1 MRKFVVVLMVSAAS
15 FVIPAHAQ
23 YDTGPPMDYHTMNF
37 EFTEGWAADSF
48 DGEAP
53 PTDGFS
59 AFTLSPSAFSS
70 ERGERSADPAA
81 FAFSPSAAVR
91 EAARQAVIERVRVES
106 PQDAKSLGAAPVF
119 DQMEGA
125 LAQYDLTTANLA
137 DMLMVYLNEIYH
149 AARRLPVT
157 QSTDPE
163 AEREE
168 AHAVRR
174 QVATALGAIRYDELD
189 DASLQRLS
197 DTLTLQAY
205 LTYSTRAN
213 CLSGVI
219 SPCDAF
225 WAASEDQA
233 ESMLGA
239 PAAQVTL
246 TRDGFVL
253 PGGAPDRRG
262 RRVDQAAAGT
272 ASSERPGDCG
282 FPVRDKADRDAQKLL
297 AMVGGCAEYTGPRK

>member
-1 MRKFVVVLMVSAAS
+1 MTLAAVVVAS
-15 FVIPAHAQ
+15 FPITLHAQ
-23 YDTGPPMDYHTMNF
+23 YDTGPPMDYHTLNF

-53 PTDGFS
+53 PTDSFS
-59 AFTLSPSAFSS
+59 VFTLSPSAFSS
-70 ERGERSADPAA
+70 ERGEQSADPAA

-91 EAARQAVIERVRVES
+91 EAARQAVIERVRAES
-106 PQDAKSLGAAPVF
+106 PQDARSLAAVPVF

-157 QSTDPE
+157 QSVDPE

-174 QVATALGAIRYDELD
+174 QVATALGAMRYDELG

-205 LTYSTRAN
+205 LAYSTRAN
-213 CLSGVI
+213 CLSGAV

-253 PGGAPDRRG
+253 PGRAPDQHDERL
-262 RRVDQAAAGT
+262 DQAVAGT
-272 ASSERPGDCG
+272 SGSERTGDCG
-282 FPVRDKADRDAQKLL
+282 FPVRDKADRDAQMLL
-297 AMVGGCAEYTGPRK
+297 AMAGGCAEYQGVKR